1 MELKQLK
8 VFITVCEYMNITEAS
23 KILNYSQSTISDI
36 IQKLELSLSVTLFD
50 RIKKRIY
57 LTDKGKILLAY
68 ANKIIALQEEAFHA
82 ITDSKTTL
90 NVGITESLC
99 VYKFPT
105 FFRTYLEEHK
115 NITFNFVLARCEEIP
130 DLLRENKIDIGMTID
145 EILTDKDI
153 SSTPLFKEE
162 IILIKSGNYHKKE
175 ITTYSDLDAEN
186 IIISKGITGYN
197 ILFFDIYKSNNIN
210 VGPITYMESIEGIKS
225 YVKDGF
231 GISFMP
237 YTAVEAEIHAG
248 TIAPITINKQ
258 RYFHTV
264 QLLTYKSKQL
274 SLEAKDL
281 LEACINKFKEPS
293 IS

>member
-1 MELKQLK
+1 
-8 VFITVCEYMNITEAS
+8 
-23 KILNYSQSTISDI
+23 
-36 IQKLELSLSVTLFD
+36 
-50 RIKKRIY
+50 
-57 LTDKGKILLAY
+57 
-68 ANKIIALQEEAFHA
+68 
-82 ITDSKTTL
+82 
-90 NVGITESLC
+90 
-99 VYKFPT
+99 
-105 FFRTYLEEHK
+105 
-115 NITFNFVLARCEEIP
+115 
-130 DLLRENKIDIGMTID
+130 MTID

-175 ITTYSDLDAEN
+175 ITTYSDLDSEN

-248 TIAPITINKQ
+248 TIAPIILNQK

-274 SLEAKDL
+274 SLEVKEL
-281 LEACINKFKEPS
+281 FEACINKFKEPS